1 MLLISQEMYEIWG
14 VRTILHVIIKSVIP
28 KVTSSFSI
36 NHKSQVSHEQV
47 ARTMDRTV
55 CQFFAGLS
63 IERLELTL
71 TCYDPNLRIPVKR
84 LVL

>member
-1 MLLISQEMYEIWG
+1 
-14 VRTILHVIIKSVIP
+14 
-28 KVTSSFSI
+28 
-36 NHKSQVSHEQV
+36 
-47 ARTMDRTV
+47 MDRTV

-71 TCYDPNLRIPVKR
+71 TCYDPNLRILVKR